1 MACAAGI
8 TNELLVPLTGSSEM
22 FSGTKNK
29 WLVLVVV
36 AALAAFVIACGT
48 DETPVTQND
57 GVGSQPGQNGSGG
70 GSIIADSQALETALE
85 LEGADVEFGV
95 QSEFAGFFGLRP
107 TELKVNG
114 ESLLIYEFAPGTSA
128 EEASEG
134 VSPDGIT
141 MVNPDGSATSVF
153 WAAPPHFY
161 LFGNSILLYNGNDAE
176 IGALLGSVSVQ
187 FAGRDFE
194 EVSNGSGSGSG
205 DLGDPPPSDPSFEV
219 VEALAPIESVE
230 ILTLESYPEQFIVQV
245 TSSLPNGCASYSHN
259 EVTQDGTDI
268 KISVYNTV
276 PAPGELIACTEIYRL
291 HDQNIGLGSDFE
303 RGTTYT
309 VLVNDHPGETFT
321 IGSAPLPS
329 GATPPAPEVPV
340 DHELVTA
347 PIESLEIIQG
357 EDSRGR
363 ATYSARVAWGLSD
376 GCKQSY
382 NRTIS
387 RIDETT
393 FEIKAIVTSPTGDV
407 MCTLDYRT
415 DSDDFYLGAVGEA
428 LTACTVYHIVA
439 GKLRVE
445 YQAIAPNVRC
455 VDPELTPSAGSGG
468 GSIIADSQALE
479 LSLESKGADVEFGG
493 ASAFSKL
500 FGVAPS
506 ELKVNGQAVQIY
518 QFAPGTSAEE
528 ASESVSPGGT
538 TIVNPDGSV
547 MSVMWIAPPHF
558 YLFGN
563 AIILYVGNDP
573 EIGALLD
580 SVAGKF
586 AGSDFEDAGSG
597 SGEIDNEYRIQTAQ
611 IVRVDIASTRSIPA
625 QHMISMTIALGG
637 SCEEFAGLDWRVEG
651 REVIIDVTT
660 KVPTAPV
667 PCTLAIIYEDQSV
680 NIGDEYET
688 GVEYDVIVNGERQGT
703 FIGG

>member
-1 MACAAGI
+1 
-8 TNELLVPLTGSSEM
+8 
-22 FSGTKNK
+22 
-29 WLVLVVV
+29 
-36 AALAAFVIACGT
+36 
-48 DETPVTQND
+48 
-57 GVGSQPGQNGSGG
+57 
-70 GSIIADSQALETALE
+70 
-85 LEGADVEFGV
+85 
-95 QSEFAGFFGLRP
+95 
-107 TELKVNG
+107 
-114 ESLLIYEFAPGTSA
+114 
-128 EEASEG
+128 
-134 VSPDGIT
+134 

-194 EVSNGSGSGSG
+194 EASNGSGSGSG
-205 DLGDPPPSDPSFEV
+205 DLGDPPPSDPGFEV
-219 VEALAPIESVE
+219 VEVLAPIESIE

-245 TSSLPNGCASYSHN
+245 TSGLPNGCASYSHN

-321 IGSAPLPS
+321 TGSAPLPAGS
-329 GATPPAPEVPV
+329 TPPAPEVPV
-340 DHELVTA
+340 DHELVAA

-357 EDSRGR
+357 EDGRGR

-415 DSDDFYLGAVGEA
+415 DSDDFYLGAVGTA

-455 VDPELTPSAGSGG
+455 PAPDATTTPDPPSGG

-479 LSLESKGADVEFGG
+479 LSLESKGADVEFVGK
-493 ASAFSKL
+493 SEFSDL
-500 FGVAPS
+500 FGLRPS
-506 ELKVNGQAVQIY
+506 ELKVNGQSVQIY
-518 QFAPGTSAEE
+518 EFAPGTSAEE
-528 ASESVSPGGT
+528 ASGAVSADGS

-547 MSVMWIAPPHF
+547 MSVFWVAPPHF

-563 AIILYVGNDP
+563 SIVLYVGNDA
-573 EIGALLD
+573 ELGALLG
-580 SVAGKF
+580 SVAGEF
-586 AGSDFEDAGSG
+586 AGRDFEDLPGGSG
-597 SGEIDNEYRIQTAQ
+597 VGDDEYSSRSAQ
-611 IVRVDIASTRSIPA
+611 IEKVGIASTRSIPA
-625 QHMISMTIALGG
+625 QHLISMTIALGG
-637 SCEEFAGLDWRVEG
+637 SCEKFERIDWNVEG

-680 NIGDEYET
+680 NIGSDYEK
-688 GVEYDVIVNGERQGT
+688 GVEYDVIVNGERAGT
-703 FIGG
+703 FVGG